1 MDFITKLPTTKKG
14 NNYIVVIVYRLLKH
28 CILKAI
34 VEGEGGISTKETTK
48 LMYLT
53 IRR

>member
-14 NNYIVVIVYRLLKH
+14 NNCIAVMVYRLSKR

-34 VEGEGGISTKETTK
+34 VEGEGGTSAEETTK
-48 LMYLT
+48 LVYLT
-53 IRR
+53 MRR